1 MNEGIDAVNYCRTH
15 ALYAKSIIESQHR
28 ANINNTV
35 ELVLW
40 IDQDDHIIDETT
52 CRPQPVAEIT
62 RQKWR

>member
-1 MNEGIDAVNYCRTH
+1 MNEGIDAVNYCRTRD
-15 ALYAKSIIESQHR
+15 LYAKSIADSQHR

-40 IDQDDHIIDETT
+40 IDNDDHILDETI

>member
-1 MNEGIDAVNYCRTH
+1 MNEGIDAVNYCRTRV
-15 ALYAKSIIESQHR
+15 LYAEGVVNAQHR

-40 IDQDDHIIDETT
+40 IDNDDHIKDETI